1 MIDTTISFEIRKNT
15 YNEFIIDLYKYILEY
30 KKCFYVKLIFDIN
43 TFNKLDKNILNY
55 IFESYTYEKLIDS
68 QFYLDNLYD
77 EANDYDDDINYEDL
91 FSKAFGE
98 CVVEHTSYRDNIIV
112 EGIITDLSYSNIEII
127 QKLKLNQIMFFTES
141 NNYNSIIL
149 GVYDYQAMYSI
160 SKVDANDIDIIKKLF
175 SSKFDIKNLELEIY
189 EYEINE

>member
-1 MIDTTISFEIRKNT
+1 MIDTTMSFEIRKNT
-15 YNEFIIDLYKYILEY
+15 YNEFIIDLYKYLLEY
-30 KKCFYVKLIFDIN
+30 KKCFYVKLIFDIKI
-43 TFNKLDKNILNY
+43 FNKLDKSILNY
-55 IFESYTYEKLIDS
+55 IFESYTYENLIDS
-68 QFYLDNLYD
+68 KFYLDNLYD

-98 CVVEHTSYRDNIIV
+98 CVVEHTSFRDNIIV

-127 QKLKLNQIMFFTES
+127 QKLNLNQIMFFTES

-149 GVYDYQAMYSI
+149 GAYDYQTMYSI
-160 SKVDANDIDIIKKLF
+160 SKVDAKDIDIIKKLF
-175 SSKFDIKNLELEIY
+175 SSKFDINNLEFEIN

>member
-1 MIDTTISFEIRKNT
+1 MF
-15 YNEFIIDLYKYILEY
+15 L
-30 KKCFYVKLIFDIN
+30 CFDIK
-43 TFNKLDKNILNY
+43 TFNKLDKSILNY
-55 IFESYTYEKLIDS
+55 IFESYTYEILIES

-77 EANDYDDDINYEDL
+77 EVNDYDDDINYEDL

-98 CVVEHTSYRDNIIV
+98 CEVEHTSYRDNIIV

-127 QKLKLNQIMFFTES
+127 QNLKLNQIMFFTES

-149 GVYDYQAMYSI
+149 GAYDYQTMYSI
-160 SKVDANDIDIIKKLF
+160 SKVDFKDIDIIKKLF
-175 SSKFDIKNLELEIY
+175 SSKFDIKNLELEIN